1 MIKLLVG
8 ELDTLKSL
16 VRVFPLPRDYL
27 VVDIETSGFSKNND
41 LIVAASWGNVKDDKP
56 GDAGYVILNW
66 FKTLCVDH
74 ERLRAQ
80 LMRIEREFAKN
91 GRQWHYPASRL
102 EAEGIDPFQGL
113 NQLIRVLHNAMA
125 SRLKIVGHNIC
136 AFDGPFIDQ
145 AIERFIPN
153 YTLPC
158 PDDGLYDTALIE
170 KAMITGKAP
179 WAGESLADWQQ
190 RVSGVFVKR
199 GQTYSL
205 SNHCVPKYQLAE
217 RFGLDMLA
225 AHRPEMDTLMTH
237 HLFETYRVL
246 AEAPNG

>member
-1 MIKLLVG
+1 MINLLVG

-27 VVDIETSGFSKNND
+27 VVDIETSGFSKKND
-41 LIVAASWGNVKDDKP
+41 LIVAASWGSVKDDKP

-80 LMRIEREFAKN
+80 LIRIEREFAKT

-113 NQLIRVLHNAMA
+113 NQLIKVLHNAMA
-125 SRLKIVGHNIC
+125 SRLKIVGHNIYG
-136 AFDGPFIDQ
+136 FDMPFIDQ
-145 AIERFIPN
+145 AIERFVPN
-153 YTLPC
+153 YQLPWC
-158 PDDGLYDTALIE
+158 DDAIYDTSLIE
-170 KAMITGKAP
+170 KSLMLGKEP
-179 WAGESLADWQQ
+179 WAGESLADWQS
-190 RVSGVFVKR
+190 RVFGTFAKK
-199 GQTYSL
+199 GQTYNL
-205 SNHCVPKYQLAE
+205 SNHCVPKYQLVE
-217 RFGLDMLA
+217 RFGLDMVA

-237 HLFETYRVL
+237 YLFETYRTI
-246 AEAPNG
+246 AGAPNG